1 MSSAEELA
9 AEYERGDLEVGKGS
23 AKRSKVGYFAEI
35 RPKTVFSESFVGLEF
50 LDNRLFRIS
59 AGSSQLQTCGSM
71 IGSAAS

>member
-35 RPKTVFSESFVGLEF
+35 RFQIQEQLLHNFSESSNKNL
-50 LDNRLFRIS
+50 
-59 AGSSQLQTCGSM
+59 
-71 IGSAAS
+71 

>member
-35 RPKTVFSESFVGLEF
+35 RFQIQE
-50 LDNRLFRIS
+50 
-59 AGSSQLQTCGSM
+59 
-71 IGSAAS
+71 